1 MTSQL
6 CQTWASSQSATES
19 ANDRDGPGQNTALVE
34 RKLYDELNEYGEG
47 HFDEPNEEDPQQ

>member
-1 MTSQL
+1 MPDMEVLSVGNG
-6 CQTWASSQSATES
+6 S

-47 HFDEPNEEDPQQ
+47 HFDEPNEEDPKQ